1 MKIFCTGASGY
12 IGGSVAAH
20 LVAAGHQVTG
30 LVRSPEKADAV
41 RARGIEPLL
50 GTLDDGEILAQAA
63 QAADVVVNAA
73 SADHKGAVVALLDA
87 LAGSGKPFI
96 HTSGSSI
103 VGTRAKGER
112 SDAVFDEDTPITPS
126 PARAARVALNEFIL
140 SYRDK
145 GCRPVIICPSLIYG
159 LGLGANPDSV
169 QVPLLIKLARKRGN
183 AAHAGP
189 GENIWSN
196 VHIDDLVTLYA
207 LAIEKAP
214 AGASILPRMARTR
227 CAKSARPSTACWA
240 LRDRHRRCRWRRR
253 PPNGARAPPKIRWP
267 RTAACG
273 RSARGG
279 TRLEAEG
286 ARPDRR
292 DRAGVL
298 SGISLAVVPAN
309 AGTHTPR
316 PIDFA
321 VLFDDFA

>member
-12 IGGSVAAH
+12 IGGSVAAY

-41 RARGIEPLL
+41 RSLGVEPVM
-50 GTLDDGEILAQAA
+50 GTLDDTEILSRAG

-73 SADHKGAVVALLDA
+73 SADHRGAAVALLDG
-87 LAGSGKPFI
+87 LAGSGKLFI

-103 VGTRAKGER
+103 VGTRARGER

-159 LGLGANPDSV
+159 LGHGAGRHSV
-169 QVPLLIKLARKRGN
+169 QVPLLIALARKRGN

-207 LAIEKAP
+207 LAVDSAP
-214 AGASILPRMARTR
+214 AGAFYFAENGENSMREVCEAINRMLGFASPPAAMSLQEAAAEWGEGTTEDTMASNSRVRARR
-227 CAKSARPSTACWA
+227 ARRELGWQPK
-240 LRDRHRRCRWRRR
+240 
-253 PPNGARAPPKIRWP
+253 ARSLIEEIE
-267 RTAACG
+267 
-273 RSARGG
+273 RGCY
-279 TRLEAEG
+279 REQA
-286 ARPDRR
+286 
-292 DRAGVL
+292 
-298 SGISLAVVPAN
+298 
-309 AGTHTPR
+309 
-316 PIDFA
+316 
-321 VLFDDFA
+321 

>member
-41 RARGIEPLL
+41 RAHGIEPLL
-50 GTLDDGEILAQAA
+50 GTLDGADVLSQAA
-63 QAADVVVNAA
+63 LAADIVVNAA
-73 SADHKGAVVALLDA
+73 SADHRGAVVAMLDA

-103 VGTRAKGER
+103 VGTRVRGER
-112 SDAVFDEDTPITPS
+112 SDAVFDEGTPITPS
-126 PARAARVALNEFIL
+126 PARVARVALNEVIL

-159 LGLGANPDSV
+159 TGHGAGRDSV
-169 QVPLLIKLARKRGN
+169 QVPLLIKLAKKRGN

-196 VHIDDLVTLYA
+196 VHIDDLVPLYA

-214 AGASILPRMARTR
+214 AGAFYFAENGENSMREVCEAINRMLGF
-227 CAKSARPSTACWA
+227 SAPPSAMSMQEAAAEWGEGTAEDTMASNSRVRA
-240 LRDRHRRCRWRRR
+240 LR
-253 PPNGARAPPKIRWP
+253 ARQLGWKPKAP
-267 RTAACG
+267 
-273 RSARGG
+273 
-279 TRLEAEG
+279 
-286 ARPDRR
+286 
-292 DRAGVL
+292 
-298 SGISLAVVPAN
+298 SLIEEIEK
-309 AGTHTPR
+309 GCYR
-316 PIDFA
+316 E
-321 VLFDDFA
+321 